1 MERPRFMFVLT
12 AAVALLSAS
21 AAPVSGGAISA
32 PQGAVGAA
40 AADSE
45 CSMAPAIPTAEKRHN
60 RVGVAT
66 FGTLEAVHADGKNIQ
81 VVQEGLDDRTPPG
94 NGSGVESFSHELPIG
109 GVGNH
114 LQVKV
119 TDDTVVCLGGAVSS
133 MSGLEQIVGQTV
145 IVAGAIDG
153 VSLKATFV
161 SDLAAT
167 DDPLPATQP
176 DAAAPTD
183 SMPNAS
189 VEASPSVT
197 SMCLGQDMS
206 FDPLRYV
213 RQFQGCVGGPSAS
226 DTFDVGIP
234 FFCPFIGCFVLDTYS
249 YTAALA
255 GWGFD
260 FPFGFSATGATPAL
274 GRDTL
279 TYHVPGTITTQITP
293 QAATAGAF
301 TFSGGLGLYIGLN
314 VDFCS
319 FWGCSDLG
327 TIPISAFSTIHR
339 ATDAGPL
346 TGQSMDVTETACPN
360 IAEIGIDDIPFAYAI
375 ALKACEDLSFTGK
388 PFWADVTA
396 TANGT
401 IGAATY
407 DFGPETRAM
416 SVTPNGVSAAVA
428 FDDLSWTPD
437 LNVGLYFKAAFL
449 AGIKSYRI
457 TPTIP
462 LASGPFPAISN
473 PFPSA
478 GSAMTLATDPN
489 SPASDPTYLY
499 QPTSVSMGLSVA
511 PAPTSLSLISSD
523 TVAAGQPVEA
533 RLTESWSKSPIV
545 GETVTLNAGSATASA
560 VTDASGVAR
569 VYLPVGKYSIDAT
582 YAGTAY
588 FEPASAHQAPVWV
601 YLPTRFAIWGANPGG
616 TPLGGRFEFWGN
628 QWSRQ
633 VISGSY
639 TAGSSF
645 KGWAQRVTTDG
656 WVNTPANATPRPPDT
671 LPGYVGVF
679 VTTEASLHGSQAS
692 GNVTGWMV
700 LKVDSPQDYKA
711 DPGHPASGVIETAV
725 H

>member
-1 MERPRFMFVLT
+1 MRPRFMFAVL
-12 AAVALLSAS
+12 AAVAVLGGS
-21 AAPVSGGAISA
+21 AAPASGGTISA
-32 PQGAVGAA
+32 PQNAIAAA

-45 CSMAPAIPTAEKRHN
+45 CSMAPAAPTSEKRHN
-60 RVGVAT
+60 RAGVAT

-94 NGSGVESFSHELPIG
+94 GGSGVKSFSHQLPIG
-109 GVGNH
+109 GIGNH

-119 TDDTVVCLGGAVSS
+119 TDETVVCLGGAVSS
-133 MSGLEQIVGQTV
+133 MTGLEKIVGQTV

-153 VSLKATFV
+153 ASLKATFV
-161 SDLAAT
+161 ADLAAT
-167 DDPLPATQP
+167 DEPLPADP
-176 DAAAPTD
+176 AATPATT
-183 SMPNAS
+183 S
-189 VEASPSVT
+189 VVAGAGAGATPSVT
-197 SMCLGQDMS
+197 SMCLGQVMV

-226 DTFDVGIP
+226 DTFDVGVP

-260 FPFGFSATGATPAL
+260 FPFGFGATGATPAL
-274 GRDTL
+274 GRSTL

-293 QAATAGAF
+293 QAATDGSF

-314 VDFCS
+314 IDFCS

-327 TIPISAFSTIHR
+327 TIPISAFSMIHW
-339 ATDAGPL
+339 ATEAGPL

-375 ALKACEDLSFTGK
+375 ALKACEDISFTGK

-396 TANGT
+396 TASGT
-401 IGAATY
+401 MGAATY
-407 DFGPETRAM
+407 GYGPESRAM
-416 SVTPNGVSAAVA
+416 SVTPNGISAGVA
-428 FDDLSWTPD
+428 FDNLSWTPD

-449 AGIKSYRI
+449 AGVKSYRI

-462 LASGPFPAISN
+462 IASGPFPAVSN

-478 GSAMTLATDPN
+478 GSAMSIATDPD
-489 SPASDPTYLY
+489 SPATDPSYLY

-533 RLTESWSKSPIV
+533 RLLESWSKAPIA
-545 GETVTLNAGSATASA
+545 GETVTLKAGSATASA
-560 VTDASGVAR
+560 VTDADGVAQF
-569 VYLPVGKYSIDAT
+569 YLPVGKYTLDAA
-582 YAGTAY
+582 YAGTSY
-588 FEPASAHQAPVWV
+588 FEPATAHQAPVWV
-601 YLPTRFAIWGANPGG
+601 YLATRFAIWGANPGG
-616 TPLGGRFEFWGN
+616 TPPGGRFEFWCN

-633 VISGSY
+633 VASGPY
-639 TAGSSF
+639 TAGPSF
-645 KGWAQRVTTDG
+645 KGWAERVTADG
-656 WVNTPANATPRPPDT
+656 WVNGPANAAPRPPDA
-671 LPGYVGVF
+671 LPGFIGVL

-700 LKVDSPQDYKA
+700 LKVDSPQEYKA